1 MPHGHEDGQGH
12 AHGGSAP
19 AGLAFAVGIGLNTLF
34 VVIETVY
41 GITAQS
47 MALVADAAH
56 NLSDV
61 LGLVLAWFAVRLA
74 ARKPTGRRTYGFRKG
89 TILSALAN
97 AVLLLAAVGAI
108 AWEAI
113 GRFERPE
120 PVQGGVVMLVAAI
133 GVAIN
138 GVSAFLFVAGSK
150 HDINL
155 RGAFL
160 HLAADAAVSLAVVV
174 TGFVITRT
182 GWSWL
187 DPTAS
192 IAISVVVLFSTWSL
206 LKDSLN
212 LVLDAVPEHIDPEAV
227 RTYLRGLPGV
237 NEVHDLHIWA
247 MSSTEVALTAHLVM
261 PAEACAPPFL
271 RVVAQ
276 ELHERFRIEHTT
288 IQVEPPEALDTCRL
302 RPDDT
307 L

>member
-1 MPHGHEDGQGH
+1 MSHGHEEGHGH
-12 AHGGSAP
+12 AHGGGTP

-34 VVIETVY
+34 VVVESVY
-41 GITAQS
+41 GIAAQS

-61 LGLVLAWFAVRLA
+61 LGLILAWFAVRLA
-74 ARKPTGRRTYGFRKG
+74 ARKPSGRRTYGYRKG

-108 AWEAI
+108 AWEAV
-113 GRFERPE
+113 GRFARPE

-138 GVSAFLFVAGSK
+138 GISAFLFVSGSK

-160 HLAADAAVSLAVVV
+160 HLAADAAVSLGVVV
-174 TGFVITRT
+174 TGFIVTRT
-182 GWSWL
+182 GWNWL

-192 IAISVVVLFSTWSL
+192 IAISAVVLFSTWGL
-206 LKDSLN
+206 LKSSLN

-227 RTYLRGLPGV
+227 RTYLRELPGV
-237 NEVHDLHIWA
+237 TEVHDLHIWA

-261 PAEACAPPFL
+261 PSEACAPPFL
-271 RVVAQ
+271 RVIEK

-288 IQVEPPEALDTCRL
+288 IQVEPLESGDPCRFGLDGAV
-302 RPDDT
+302 
-307 L
+307 